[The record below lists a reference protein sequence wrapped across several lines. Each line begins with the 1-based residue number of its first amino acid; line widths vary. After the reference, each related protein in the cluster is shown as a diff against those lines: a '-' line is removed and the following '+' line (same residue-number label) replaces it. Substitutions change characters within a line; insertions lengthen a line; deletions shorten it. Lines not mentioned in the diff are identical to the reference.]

1 VAHFYLIVSQ
11 QEPNRYPYFKHVY
24 ANETMEVILDRRL
37 ADRRLAERREWQ
49 ARPTSERRRTDR
61 RSRSVSDALKQYGWV
76 LARGR

>member
-1 VAHFYLIVSQ
+1 MAHFYLIVSQ

-37 ADRRLAERREWQ
+37 AERRERQ
-49 ARPTSERRRTDR
+49 ARPASERRRTDR
-61 RSRSVSDALKQYGWV
+61 RMRNVSDALKQYGWV